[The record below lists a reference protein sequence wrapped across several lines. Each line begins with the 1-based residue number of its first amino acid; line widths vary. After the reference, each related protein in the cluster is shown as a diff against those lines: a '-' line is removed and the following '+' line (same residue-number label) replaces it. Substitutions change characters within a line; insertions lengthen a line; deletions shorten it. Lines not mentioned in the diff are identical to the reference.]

1 MKPMNRIF
9 LTLLVVLLFLST
21 NSKSQNNNDILNLL
35 IQRKLITQE
44 DADSLRAD
52 DAIKQQEAADKKKSF
67 ALTASKLFQLS
78 GYAHLRYQIDDQP
91 GKIDGFDV
99 RRAYLDLKG
108 NITPYWGY
116 RLQTDFSNS
125 PRIIDAYI
133 EYKLNDYLNFTVGQ
147 FLLPFSLEN
156 LTSNLK
162 FDLIDRSQAVE
173 ALVARSKD
181 VIGRDTAAKGNITN
195 YNGRD
200 IGIQVGGTLVKLN
213 DKSFIEYK
221 IGLFNGSGINQ
232 VDKNESKDIVTRVNV
247 NPLNGLSFG
256 VSYYNGV
263 GNIGRPPANHKR
275 ERFGIDASYDYQNL
289 SFRGE
294 FLKGT
299 DNKTRRE
306 GYFIQAGYY
315 LIAQKLQVVAKYD
328 AYDPDIDIKKNA
340 SIWYIGAIN
349 YTFNPNVR
357 LQADYTFKDEEGTE
371 IANNLTSIQ
380 LQVSF

>member
-1 MKPMNRIF
+1 MNRIF
-9 LTLLVVLLFLST
+9 LTLLVILVFIST
-21 NSKSQNNNDILNLL
+21 NSKSQTNNDILNLL

-67 ALTASKLFQLS
+67 NLTASKLFQLG
-78 GYAHLRYQIDDQP
+78 GYAQVRYQIDDQP
-91 GKIDGFDV
+91 GKVDGFDL

-108 NITPYWGY
+108 NISPYWGY
-116 RLQTDFSNS
+116 RFQADFANS
-125 PRIIDAYI
+125 PRVVDAYI

-147 FLLPFSLEN
+147 FVLPFSLEN
-156 LTSNLK
+156 ITSNIK

-181 VIGRDTAAKGNITN
+181 VIGKDTTAKGNITN

-232 VDKNESKDIVTRVNV
+232 ADKNESKDVVSHVNV
-247 NPLNGLSFG
+247 NPLSGLSFG
-256 VSYYNGV
+256 VSYYTGV
-263 GNIGRPPANHKR
+263 GNIGRPPVNWKR

-289 SFRGE
+289 SLRGE

-299 DNKTRRE
+299 DNKTRRQ

-328 AYDPDIDIKKNA
+328 SYDPDIDISKNA
-340 SIWYIGAIN
+340 NIWYIGAIN

-357 LQADYTFKDEEGTE
+357 LQANYVFKDEEGTE
-371 IANNLTSIQ
+371 VTNNLTSVQ
-380 LQVSF
+380 LLVSF